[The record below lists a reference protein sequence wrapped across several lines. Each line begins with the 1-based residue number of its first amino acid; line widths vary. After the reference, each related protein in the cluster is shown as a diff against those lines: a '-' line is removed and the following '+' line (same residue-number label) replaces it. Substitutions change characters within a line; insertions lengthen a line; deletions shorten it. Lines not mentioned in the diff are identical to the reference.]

1 MNMVM
6 DSFER
11 ANGFSVL
18 TADELFFVNGGS
30 GAREVI
36 GLGRIFTVATKMGDG
51 TLDPQMTKEVFAAME
66 AAQKVAAYNDQGY
79 YDYSLGGNPH

>member
-30 GAREVI
+30 TGGAYI
-36 GLGRIFTVATKMGDG
+36 SLGGCDVHGSEMWYNAVN
-51 TLDPQMTKEVFAAME
+51 QAAAE
-66 AAQKVAAYNDQGY
+66 AKVVAYNQQGY
-79 YDYSLGGNPH
+79 YDYSLGGNPHG

>member
-30 GAREVI
+30 TGGVYIALAGCDITQHDIYEAVRNEE
-36 GLGRIFTVATKMGDG
+36 A
-51 TLDPQMTKEVFAAME
+51 
-66 AAQKVAAYNDQGY
+66 AAQKVEAYNAQGY